1 MAEPDDEPLEN
12 WQFPY
17 RLLKQKN
24 KNVFR
29 MKNSEVLLN
38 PVVEFE
44 EDLDDLSQ
52 KVACQQEQLKAVV
65 RAKKS
70 LDSMV
75 NDTKRSLIS
84 YKKV

>member
-1 MAEPDDEPLEN
+1 MAEPDDEPLES

-44 EDLDDLSQ
+44 EDSDDLTQ
-52 KVACQQEQLKAVV
+52 KKACKQAEKACKQ
-65 RAKKS
+65 A
-70 LDSMV
+70 
-75 NDTKRSLIS
+75 LIGAVEIV
-84 YKKV
+84 K